1 MKKPGV
7 CGFSM
12 QGWASSGM
20 PLGWMCLILL
30 FGHYYNMNSREGLF
44 SFFFFFLLRGL
55 VV

>member
-7 CGFSM
+7 CGISM
-12 QGWASSGM
+12 PGWASSGV

-30 FGHYYNMNSREGLF
+30 FGHYRSMKSREGPF